1 MYLLVA
7 NLLETSTFYYS
18 NIFLGGRGE
27 GQLNRILGA
36 RVPVVEWKSIVR
48 LHTARVRDFDF

>member
-1 MYLLVA
+1 
-7 NLLETSTFYYS
+7 
-18 NIFLGGRGE
+18 LGEG